1 MGSLLGLHRCYSPAA
16 LYPGDEQWGKSD
28 VLDTCDGTHLDVIT
42 PIPPL
47 EKKHQQLCS
56 EC

>member
-1 MGSLLGLHRCYSPAA
+1 MLGLHRCYSPAA